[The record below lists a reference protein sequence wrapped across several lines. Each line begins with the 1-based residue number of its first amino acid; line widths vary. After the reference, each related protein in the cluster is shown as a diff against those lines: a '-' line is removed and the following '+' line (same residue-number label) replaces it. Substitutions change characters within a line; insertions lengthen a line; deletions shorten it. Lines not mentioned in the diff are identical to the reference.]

1 MIVWRLLNMRR
12 NPLLCLAVLVLCCL
26 FPVAVNFIL
35 IMCPG
40 GYIYTL
46 MVYPF
51 VLVGCLP
58 LILLE
63 DIPEEKFGMV
73 LRRVLLSVTAL
84 LVFSYAYDTNVEYTS
99 LYYSNR
105 QTENYLNAMV
115 VQVRMTDGF
124 DTEKQ
129 WAFLGQ
135 IQDPLLRTPW
145 QYEVRYGGN
154 EPVEMMINRGT
165 RYDWFLHYFGYSIP
179 MADEQTIAE
188 LWEQAEV
195 KQMPCWPNEGSVKVI
210 GDVVVIKC
218 DENQ

>member
-1 MIVWRLLNMRR
+1 MSVCIDPVHKFELIKTVDDDLETMLR
-12 NPLLCLAVLVLCCL
+12 N
-26 FPVAVNFIL
+26 
-35 IMCPG
+35 
-40 GYIYTL
+40 Y
-46 MVYPF
+46 
-51 VLVGCLP
+51 
-58 LILLE
+58 
-63 DIPEEKFGMV
+63 
-73 LRRVLLSVTAL
+73 LSQR
-84 LVFSYAYDTNVEYTS
+84 YGDTNVEYIS

-115 VQVRMTDGF
+115 VQVRMTEGF

-154 EPVEMMINRGT
+154 EPAEMMINRGT

-188 LWEQAEV
+188 LWEQEEV
-195 KQMPCWPNEGSVKVI
+195 KQMPSWPNEGSVKVI

-218 DENQ
+218 GENP